1 MIQIDIDITGLRQK
15 INAIAHGLSAP
26 NDLMDSL
33 AETLFNE
40 VKNNFAAQGRP
51 AWDGLKTATLK
62 SKARRGVKAGIG
74 FDSGDMFRSIYPL
87 TIFGAAMVTT
97 ANPYAPF
104 FNNGTSLSKPPARRP
119 TKGMRHVKCRSISKP
134 PVRRPTRS
142 HQRNRPM

>member
-97 ANPYAPF
+97 ASPYAPF
-104 FNNGTSLSKPPARRP
+104 FNNGTSKMAARPFMVLPDSGARALSDAVADYIEALAR
-119 TKGMRHVKCRSISKP
+119 
-134 PVRRPTRS
+134 
-142 HQRNRPM
+142 

>member
-1 MIQIDIDITGLRQK
+1 MIQIGIDITGLRNK

-26 NDLMDSL
+26 DDLMGSL

-51 AWDGLKTATLK
+51 AWDALKPATLK
-62 SKARRGVKAGIG
+62 SKARRGVKSGIG

-104 FNNGTSLSKPPARRP
+104 FNNGTSKMAARPFMVLPDSGARALSDAVADYIEALAR
-119 TKGMRHVKCRSISKP
+119 
-134 PVRRPTRS
+134 
-142 HQRNRPM
+142 